1 MALLDLQG
9 MDYTDSESRGGGG
22 SRLSVTACNGGSSL
36 SLTVCD

>member
-9 MDYTDSESRGGGG
+9 MDYTDSEEWGGG

-36 SLTVCD
+36 SVTVCH

>member
-9 MDYTDSESRGGGG
+9 MDYSDAEERGGG

-36 SLTVCD
+36 SVTVCH

>member
-9 MDYTDSESRGGGG
+9 MDYTDSEARGGG

-36 SLTVCD
+36 SVTICH

>member
-9 MDYTDSESRGGGG
+9 LEYSEEERGGG

-36 SLTVCD
+36 SVTICH